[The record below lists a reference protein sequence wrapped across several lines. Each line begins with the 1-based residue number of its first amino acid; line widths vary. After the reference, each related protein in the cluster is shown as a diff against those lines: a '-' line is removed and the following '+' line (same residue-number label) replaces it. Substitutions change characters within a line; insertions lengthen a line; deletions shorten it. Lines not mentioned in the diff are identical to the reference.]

1 MKQHYSK
8 FFSYADI
15 FNSLNSPV
23 RQKSLFL
30 SQFTDKE
37 IEPQKM
43 KSFAQSFVI
52 CTPRKGQT
60 KAFNPDRRGS
70 K

>member
-8 FFSYADI
+8 FFSYAADI

-23 RQKSLFL
+23 RQKSLAL
-30 SQFTDKE
+30 SQFK
-37 IEPQKM
+37 QKM

-52 CTPRKGQT
+52 CIPRKDKQRLLTQIEG
-60 KAFNPDRRGS
+60 APSSPNLD
-70 K
+70 